1 MRRLLLLILCSMLV
15 LCSCN
20 IEVNPQ
26 GPVTESEESA
36 TEGNG
41 INTEPLTTEQDPNSH
56 AYSLANGNVIY
67 ISEDS
72 TFEELE
78 KKLEE
83 SGYFGDGSKSE
94 SIRID
99 MDGMD
104 TEEISAGS
112 SINGTKS
119 YYFPSDL
126 LYWSDGY
133 YHICYYTV
141 SSWETGPSWIDP
153 YAKKTHNTSIYSNY
167 AMVEITSSA
176 SYTVYIEE
184 NNKTVYSAGKTI
196 DISIPNI
203 SSYPIHIYIDIPVE
217 SYLYISKKL
226 ITKYGTEYIL
236 YPN

>member
-1 MRRLLLLILCSMLV
+1 MKKLFIILLCSMLV
-15 LCSCN
+15 LCSCD
-20 IEVNPQ
+20 ID
-26 GPVTESEESA
+26 
-36 TEGNG
+36 
-41 INTEPLTTEQDPNSH
+41 INTPHIEEEQEENSKQEIETKLPITEQDPNSH
-56 AYSLANGNVIY
+56 AYSLENGNVIY

-83 SGYFGDGSKSE
+83 SGYFGDGSKLE

-112 SINGTKS
+112 SINGTES

-126 LYWSDGY
+126 LYWSDGC

-141 SSWETGPSWIDP
+141 SSWETGPSWKDP

-184 NNKTVYSAGKTI
+184 NNKTFYSAGKTI

-203 SSYPIHIYIDIPVE
+203 SSYTIHIYIDIPVE